1 VNGATGEHGTVVFL
15 VLRLFLKLAFALP
28 GNLDGNGVFAKKGK
42 KKNNSCRGFLGAVF
56 SNFFVFI
63 LDMLRF
69 AVRSCINV
77 GIVRN

>member
-42 KKNNSCRGFLGAVF
+42 KKNNSCRGFLGG
-56 SNFFVFI
+56 FFQLFCFYFGHVKI
-63 LDMLRF
+63 CGSKLY
-69 AVRSCINV
+69 
-77 GIVRN
+77 